1 MCQYLYNLLALFL
14 VAGSTMLVIPCQAQN
29 IPESNLENSN
39 SNLISASSQFDA
51 ANTNIKSSLSNGDDS
66 SNNQLQVISES
77 TITEQTT
84 TKANQRIPISSR
96 IFAVPSMQQ

>member
-1 MCQYLYNLLALFL
+1 MCQYLYNLLEIML

-29 IPESNLENSN
+29 LSKSNLENSN
-39 SNLISASSQFDA
+39 SNIISASSQFDA
-51 ANTNIKSSLSNGDDS
+51 ANTNIKSNLSNGDDS
-66 SNNQLQVISES
+66 RNNQLQVISES
-77 TITEQTT
+77 TNNEPVT